1 MLVGNYNIYNA
12 NAGRLFGGTAAA
24 GGTMPQ
30 TRANFM
36 KPGAWRGIAFPG
48 NSTAALPLAGVPN
61 GYSGRGYF
69 IPITDGM
76 ISASETAEIGFTT
89 AGAMN
94 AGVTADAVTSFGF
107 DTVATGG
114 LITSGEGTAT
124 FGLSTNAPLLT
135 ASLAAE
141 GTATFGFSTNT
152 PTLGALAGATGEA
165 TFGLS
170 GTLTSYAIGIMEGST
185 ADSGVTVDNVVAGVW
200 GALASENNTTGSMG
214 EKLNDAGSAS
224 NPWTEVIE
232 SGLTAAEVLRIVAS
246 VLAGKVSGGGT
257 GTETFVGLDGTT
269 DRVVSVNDAS
279 GNRTSVTVDGA

>member
-1 MLVGNYNIYNA
+1 MLVGNYNHYNK

-24 GGTMPQ
+24 GGTAPQ

-36 KPGAWRGIAFPG
+36 KPGAWRGIAFPDR
-48 NSTAALPLAGVPN
+48 STAALPLAGVPN
-61 GYSGRGYF
+61 GYSGRAYF

-76 ISASETAEIGFTT
+76 ISSAETEDLGLT
-89 AGAMN
+89 AAGTIYG
-94 AGVTADAVTSFGF
+94 GVTADAVTSFGF

-114 LITSGEGTAT
+114 LITLGEGSAT
-124 FGLSTNAPLLT
+124 FGFSTNAPLLT

-141 GTATFGFSTNT
+141 GAATFGFSTNT
-152 PTLGALAGATGEA
+152 PILGALAGGVGEA
-165 TFGLS
+165 TFGFS
-170 GTLTSYAIGIMEGST
+170 GTLTSHAIGIMEGTT
-185 ADSGVTVDNVVAGVW
+185 AESGVTVDNVVAGVW
-200 GALASENNTTGSMG
+200 GALASENDITGSMG

-279 GNRTSVTVDGA
+279 GNRTSVTIDGA